1 MKGPLLARGRTAEL
15 FAWGDRQV
23 LKLLYDWRPTSW
35 ISHEVEVGRRLAT
48 AGLPLPRVLAVIGV
62 DGRRGILYER
72 FDGPSMLDLVVRK
85 PWLAPRLAALLAS
98 IEEALG

>member
-35 ISHEVEVGRRLAT
+35 ISRTRA
-48 AGLPLPRVLAVIGV
+48 AG
-62 DGRRGILYER
+62 
-72 FDGPSMLDLVVRK
+72 
-85 PWLAPRLAALLAS
+85 APES
-98 IEEALG
+98 